1 MGFLALAQAR
11 IADSKFSMNV
21 ESEQQI
27 VKLGTSVDMGFC
39 RAKKKVG
46 ICNWLLATPK
56 LSQKSSTLTQT
67 LPPFNMAVWLTNGCS
82 LWSIWHLSQ
91 ALFVTQHLYD
101 KISQLWP

>member
-11 IADSKFSMNV
+11 IADSKFSMSV

-46 ICNWLLATPK
+46 ICKWLLAK
-56 LSQKSSTLTQT
+56 LKVSQKSSTLTPT
-67 LPPFNMAVWLTNGCS
+67 LPPFQHGCVASGCS
-82 LWSIWHLSQ
+82 LWSTWHLSQ

-101 KISQLWP
+101 KINQLWP